1 MREPGVRRLEMAP
14 VTIARRVT
22 GSGWFQRRTVS
33 VLLLMMASALVTPT
47 PSAAENDPLEPVNRK
62 VLAFNYVVDRGLLK
76 PAAQVYRRA
85 VPRFVRAGL
94 RNVFNNLNEPRTV
107 LNQVLQGKPG
117 IAAADAARFVVNTTI
132 GVGGLLDP
140 ATAMGLERHRE
151 DFGQTLGRWGMG
163 GGPFLM
169 LPILGPATLRDGA
182 GRLADLATSPMNAV
196 HDATTRFTIR
206 AVDRVDARSRQLNLQ
221 VDMGDDPYIYL
232 RDAYLER
239 RATEIEDQ
247 RQAR

>member
-1 MREPGVRRLEMAP
+1 M
-14 VTIARRVT
+14 
-22 GSGWFQRRTVS
+22 
-33 VLLLMMASALVTPT
+33 LLVMASAFLMAPA
-47 PSAAENDPLEPVNRK
+47 SAAASDPLEPVNRK

-94 RNVFNNLNEPRTV
+94 RNLFNNLNEPRTI
-107 LNQVLQGKPG
+107 LNQVLQGKPR

-132 GVGGLLDP
+132 GLGGLLDP
-140 ATAMGLERHRE
+140 ATVMGLERHRE

-163 GGPFLM
+163 RGPYLM
-169 LPILGPATLRDGA
+169 LPILGPATFRDGA
-182 GRLADLATSPMNAV
+182 GRLVDFATGPMNAL
-196 HDATTRFTIR
+196 HDGATRFGIS
-206 AVDRVDARSRQLNLQ
+206 AVDRVDARSRQLGLE
-221 VDMGDDPYIYL
+221 VDKGDDPYIYL

-247 RQAR
+247 VQAR

>member
-1 MREPGVRRLEMAP
+1 M
-14 VTIARRVT
+14 
-22 GSGWFQRRTVS
+22 
-33 VLLLMMASALVTPT
+33 LLLTASALLMPAA
-47 PSAAENDPLEPVNRK
+47 SAAENDPLEPVNRK

-107 LNQVLQGKPG
+107 LNQVLQGKPR
-117 IAAADAARFVVNTTI
+117 IAAADAVRCVVNSTI
-132 GVGGLLDP
+132 GLGGLLDP

-163 GGPFLM
+163 GGPYLM
-169 LPILGPATLRDGA
+169 LPIVGPASFRDGA
-182 GRLADLATSPMNAV
+182 GRLVDFATGPMNAV
-196 HDATTRFTIR
+196 HERTTRFGIR
-206 AVDRVDARSRQLNLQ
+206 ALDRVDARSRQLSLE

-239 RATEIEDQ
+239 RANEIEDQ
-247 RQAR
+247 VQAR

>member
-1 MREPGVRRLEMAP
+1 MDEPGARLSEAAP
-14 VTIARRVT
+14 VAIARRVT
-22 GSGWFQRRTVS
+22 GSGWFRRGTVS
-33 VLLLMMASALVTPT
+33 VVLLMMASVLVMPAA
-47 PSAAENDPLEPVNRK
+47 SAAENDPLEPVNRK

-107 LNQVLQGKPG
+107 LNQILQGKPR
-117 IAAADAARFVVNTTI
+117 IAAADAARFVVNTTF
-132 GVGGLLDP
+132 GLGGLLDP

-151 DFGQTLGRWGMG
+151 DFGQTLGKWGMG
-163 GGPFLM
+163 GGPYLM
-169 LPILGPATLRDGA
+169 LPIVGPASFRDGA
-182 GRLADLATSPMNAV
+182 GRLVDFATGPMNAV
-196 HDATTRFTIR
+196 HDRTARFGVS
-206 AVDRVDARSRQLNLQ
+206 AVDRVDARSRQLSVE

-239 RATEIEDQ
+239 RAHEIEDQ
-247 RQAR
+247 VQAR